1 MKAIKLILFVII
13 LTSLTLLIAACG
25 GSSAKN
31 NDANANKSNQTQIV
45 DVTTTASIL
54 RDVPSYFEATGTLG
68 SDAQTDVAPTVAGKI
83 VEVNFDIGS
92 YVNRGDVLVRLDP
105 QDAKIRLEQAQGQ
118 VGQAQ
123 AAVEQAKASVKQAQA
138 AVEQSRANMRQ
149 QQIRLGLTEG
159 YNFDINKFSQVLSV
173 RAQLDLAEKELKRAE
188 RLLETGDIARTIYDQ
203 RLAQRNQLLGQ
214 MEEAKSNAAVA
225 IKAIQTAM
233 EGVKTAQAQ
242 VGIAQA
248 NVGTAQAAYNT
259 ALTNVDQARKFVS
272 DTAIYAPIS
281 GYISEKVADLGEYTN
296 PNAPNTKI
304 ATILR
309 TSVLRLRVDVPEQ
322 NIGKVSVGQG
332 VSLKVAAYP
341 DRNFAGTI
349 SRILP
354 AVNVTSRT
362 LTVEAE
368 VESGG
373 LLKPGL
379 FATARIAQSKAEPSI
394 FVPVGAVRTDG
405 GVSKVFVIE
414 NGRAI
419 EKLVQIGD
427 TENDL
432 IQIKTGLKENE
443 QVAVSNIEQLF
454 DGVTIRQ

>member
-1 MKAIKLILFVII
+1 MKAIKFILFAII
-13 LTSLTLLIAACG
+13 LTSLALFLTACG
-25 GSSAKN
+25 SSKAESN
-31 NDANANKSNQTQIV
+31 AANANKGNETQIV
-45 DVTTTASIL
+45 DVTTASAIL
-54 RDVPSYFEATGTLG
+54 RDIPSYFEATGTLA

-83 VEVNFDIGS
+83 IEVNFDVGS

-105 QDAKIRLEQAQGQ
+105 RDAQIRLEQAESQA
-118 VGQAQ
+118 GQARAQ
-123 AAVEQAKASVKQAQA
+123 VEQARAAVRQAEAAVEQA
-138 AVEQSRANMRQ
+138 RANMRQ

-159 YNFDINKFSQVLSV
+159 SNFDINKFSQVLSV
-173 RAQLDLAEKELKRAE
+173 RAQLELAEKELRRAE
-188 RLLETGDIARTIYDQ
+188 KLLETGDVSRSFYDQ

-214 MEEAKSNAAVA
+214 LEEAKSNAAVA

-259 ALTNVDQARKFVS
+259 SQTTIDQARKFVS

-281 GYISEKVADLGEYTN
+281 GYISERVADLGEYTN

-309 TSVLRLRVDVPEQ
+309 TSILRLRVDIPEQ
-322 NIGKVSVGQG
+322 NIGKVSIGQG
-332 VSLKVAAYP
+332 VSLKVSAYP

-354 AVNVTSRT
+354 AVNTNSRT

-373 LLKPGL
+373 VLKPGL
-379 FATARIAQSKAEPSI
+379 FATARIAQSKPEPAI
-394 FVPVGAVRTDG
+394 LIPTTAVRTDG
-405 GVSKVFVIE
+405 GVTKVFVIE
-414 NGRAI
+414 EGRAK
-419 EKLVQIGD
+419 EKLIQLGD
-427 TENDL
+427 AENDL
-432 IQIKTGLKENE
+432 IQVKQGLKENE
-443 QVAVSNIEQLF
+443 KVAVTNVQQLF
-454 DGVTIRQ
+454 DGVTVRQ